1 MNTFQE
7 FIDKIEDPENKARA
21 IEVLQWVLDT
31 FPSLKPRL
39 AWNQPMF
46 TDHGTFIIG
55 FSVSKKHMA
64 ATPEEAGI
72 AHFVKEIEAA
82 GIDHTKGIIRMP
94 WNQPV
99 NYDILKKMIQFNID
113 DKAGHDKFWR

>member
-1 MNTFQE
+1 MDTFAA
-7 FIDKIEDPENKARA
+7 FIEPIENPKQRARV
-21 IEVLQWVLDT
+21 IKVLQWVMDT
-31 FPSLKPRL
+31 FPQLKPRL

-55 FSVSKKHMA
+55 FSISKKHMA

-72 AHFVKEIEAA
+72 AHFTKEIEAA

-94 WNQPV
+94 WNQPI
-99 NYDILKKMIQFNID
+99 NYEILQKMIAFNIQ
-113 DKAGHDKFWR
+113 DKAQLDKFWR